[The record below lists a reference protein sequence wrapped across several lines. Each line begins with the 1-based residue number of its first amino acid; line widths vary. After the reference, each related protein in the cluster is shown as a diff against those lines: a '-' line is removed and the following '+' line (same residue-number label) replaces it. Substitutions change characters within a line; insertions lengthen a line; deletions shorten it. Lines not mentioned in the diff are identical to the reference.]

1 MRYIQVG
8 CQGAGSPLF
17 PSTQPT
23 LGSPGHINHADSDED
38 DCGCDDDK
46 VTIVL
51 TMREIDTTM
60 KNSYHPWCSR

>member
-17 PSTQPT
+17 PSTRPT

-38 DCGCDDDK
+38 DCGCGDNKSNNCVDYERD
-46 VTIVL
+46 
-51 TMREIDTTM
+51 
-60 KNSYHPWCSR
+60 